1 MVLILGRGAGNKL
14 PLKSLPAVNLG
25 LCAAPGLLPAPCPGF
40 THFALALLW
49 ARLVLMWSCAW
60 HFPRF
65 IPSLLKL
72 LKDISSMQP
81 EEERGVDKMNSDKDN
96 CVNPL

>member
-1 MVLILGRGAGNKL
+1 MR
-14 PLKSLPAVNLG
+14 
-25 LCAAPGLLPAPCPGF
+25 
-40 THFALALLW
+40 
-49 ARLVLMWSCAW
+49 SCAW
-60 HFPRF
+60 HFPRL